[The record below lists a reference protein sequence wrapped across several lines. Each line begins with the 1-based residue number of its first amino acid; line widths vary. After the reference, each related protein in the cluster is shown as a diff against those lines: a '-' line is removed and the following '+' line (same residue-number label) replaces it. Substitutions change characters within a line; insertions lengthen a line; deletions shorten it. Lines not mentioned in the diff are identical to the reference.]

1 MADSLITDLEN
12 DVKKYKSKLVIITGD
27 FFLHSDTQ
35 ISKEDKD
42 WLYPQMIKAF
52 TKIKDS
58 IILVFSPTKL
68 PGLIIYT

>member
-1 MADSLITDLEN
+1 MDLEK
-12 DVKKYKSKLVIITGD
+12 DIKKYNSKLVIITGD
-27 FFLHSDTQ
+27 LFLHSDTQ
-35 ISKEDKD
+35 ISKEDKY

-68 PGLIIYT
+68 PGLINHT